1 MKVLNL
7 IIKQAYF
14 DQILAGEKTVETR
27 EIRPKTAGRYIFYE
41 NNDTGVRYEPKD
53 IDTAHDCANGYS
65 FAPIEYDAIRF
76 CVGYATNRP
85 ECLVECK
92 GAQIVSVLNEADGPI
107 IYEVDGVQYFQ
118 AEIEYTLGKVLS
130 QTNC

>member
-1 MKVLNL
+1 MKILTL

-53 IDTAHDCANGYS
+53 IDTAPDCANGYS
-65 FAPIEYDAIRF
+65 FAPIDYDAIRF
-76 CVGYATNRP
+76 FVGYTPNRP
-85 ECLVECK
+85 ECVVECK
-92 GAQIVSVLNEADGPI
+92 GAQIVSIVDENNEPVT
-107 IYEVDGVQYFQ
+107 YEVDGVQYYQ
-118 AEIEYTLGKVLS
+118 TEIEYTLGKVLS
-130 QTNC
+130 KSNC